1 MNKDQDLSFDK
12 KVTTIRQL
20 EAIIGE
26 PGKLAKN
33 KVIPAIDRHCR
44 TFISKSPFLVM
55 STSDE
60 KGRCDA
66 SPRGDFPGFV
76 HVLNEKTLIIPERPG
91 NKRVDSM
98 RNLLINPGIGLLFFI
113 PGLGETLR
121 VNGKAQLIQDEEILS
136 QLAFKGKE
144 PLLAIAVEVEECFI
158 HCAKAFRRSGLW
170 DPDSWPAGQE
180 LPSAA
185 KMIIEH
191 AKIEDH
197 TTEQMKQRLEDGY
210 LNRLY

>member
-1 MNKDQDLSFDK
+1 MNTDPDLSFDK
-12 KVTTIRQL
+12 KITTIEQL

-26 PGKLAKN
+26 PGKLAIN
-33 KVIPAIDRHCR
+33 KVIPVLDGHCR

-60 KGRCDA
+60 KGRGDA
-66 SPRGDFPGFV
+66 SPRGDYPGFV
-76 HVLNEKTLIIPERPG
+76 HVLNEKTLVIPERPG

-98 RNLLINPGIGLLFFI
+98 RNLLFNPGIGLLFFI

-170 DPDSWPAGQE
+170 NPETWPAGHE

-185 KMIIEH
+185 KMLIEH
-191 AKIEDH
+191 TKIDDH
-197 TTEQMKQRLEDGY
+197 TTEQMTQRLEDGY
-210 LNRLY
+210 INRLY